1 MEKVVHKATKQDI
14 IKFTVVLASLVM
26 TL

>member
-14 IKFTVVLASLVM
+14 IKFIVVLVSLVM